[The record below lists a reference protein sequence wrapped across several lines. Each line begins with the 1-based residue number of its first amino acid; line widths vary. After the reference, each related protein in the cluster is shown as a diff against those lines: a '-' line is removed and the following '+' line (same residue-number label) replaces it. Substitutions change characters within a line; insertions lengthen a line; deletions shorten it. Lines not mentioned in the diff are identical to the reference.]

1 MPTTSIRRFYSR
13 IHIRPNRD
21 LRAPGPLVT
30 FTRFICRRKLLLIPL
45 PKAYHPTHCVRRGVF
60 YYTIIE
66 TRESA
71 HPQVV
76 DYTLTCERRGSL
88 RPIHRY
94 SRIERFE
101 SILYQ
106 LIGARG
112 KVPKRI
118 INYIKLVGYDKQPE
132 LLWESI
138 RAILK
143 EKGWR
148 LYYNRIP
155 TILQMLGES
164 KTINF
169 QDQALLISEIVI
181 DFRKLSA
188 AFDRRPGGR
197 KYFPNLRFI
206 ALKLLEAHGAVF
218 EYMIPFIRTPRKIAS
233 MDRVW
238 QQLVQALSK

>member
-1 MPTTSIRRFYSR
+1 MDEPF
-13 IHIRPNRD
+13 
-21 LRAPGPLVT
+21 PGPCQPL
-30 FTRFICRRKLLLIPL
+30 RFEDFIPVYTSDQIEIYGL
-45 PKAYHPTHCVRRGVF
+45 PDHWGVF
-60 YYTIIE
+60 YYIIIE

-101 SILYQ
+101 SVLYQ

-155 TILQMLGES
+155 TILQLLGER

-169 QDQALLISEIVI
+169 QDQALLISEIVV

-188 AFDRRPGGR
+188 AFDRRPGIR

-218 EYMIPFIRTPRKIAS
+218 EYMIPVICSKLHNTS
-233 MDRVW
+233 LT
-238 QQLVQALSK
+238 LVVYPNPTQNRYHG

>member
-1 MPTTSIRRFYSR
+1 MDF
-13 IHIRPNRD
+13 
-21 LRAPGPLVT
+21 PGPCQPL
-30 FTRFICRRKLLLIPL
+30 RFEDYIPVYTSDQIEIYGL
-45 PKAYHPTHCVRRGVF
+45 PDNWGVF
-60 YYTIIE
+60 YYTVIE

-71 HPQVV
+71 HPQII
-76 DYTLTCERRGSL
+76 DFALTSDRRGSL

-94 SRIERFE
+94 SRLERFE
-101 SILYQ
+101 SVLYQ

-118 INYIKLVGYDKQPE
+118 INYINLVGYNKSPE

-138 RAILK
+138 RRILK

-155 TILQMLGES
+155 TILQLLGES

-169 QDQALLISEIVI
+169 QDQALLISEIVN

-188 AFDRRPGGR
+188 SFDRRPGTR

-218 EYMIPFIRTPRKIAS
+218 EYMIPFIRTPRKIATMES
-233 MDRVW
+233 VW
-238 QQLVQALSK
+238 RELASSLSK